1 MIVERS
7 ARQALIGFFTA
18 FALVGIS
25 VPVNA
30 QTAPAKPAAPAAV
43 PAAPAAV
50 DPNTPQTTTAT
61 YQDWVV
67 RCETKP
73 GAPKVCEAVQGV
85 QVQGQQGL
93 VAQIVFGRL
102 KKEDPVRLII
112 ELPRGVWLQGAVTV
126 QTSEKAA
133 PVALAY
139 TRCLNGCLAELEL
152 KNDQL
157 NALKGAEGAG
167 IINFVDGTQ
176 RKVQL
181 PLSFKGFSAALDA
194 SLKG

>member
-1 MIVERS
+1 MMVERS
-7 ARQALIGFFTA
+7 ARRALIGLLA
-18 FALVGIS
+18 AAVAIAGIS
-25 VPVNA
+25 LPASA
-30 QTAPAKPAAPAAV
+30 QTAPTKPAAPAA
-43 PAAPAAV
+43 AAAA
-50 DPNTPQTTTAT
+50 DPTAPQTTTAT

-67 RCETKP
+67 RCATP
-73 GAPKVCEAVQGV
+73 QGGAKVCEAVQGV

-93 VAQIVFGRL
+93 VAQIVLGRL

-133 PVALAY
+133 PMALPY

-157 NALKGAEGAG
+157 NALKAAEGPG

-176 RKVQL
+176 QKVQL
-181 PLSFKGFSAALDA
+181 PLSFKGFSAALAA
-194 SLKG
+194 SLAN

>member
-1 MIVERS
+1 MMVERS

-126 QTSEKAA
+126 QTSDKAA
-133 PVALAY
+133 PIALAY

-157 NALKGAEGAG
+157 NALKASEGPG

>member
-1 MIVERS
+1 MMIERGTQ
-7 ARQALIGFFTA
+7 RALLLLAAIATVAGLSLPA
-18 FALVGIS
+18 S
-25 VPVNA
+25 A
-30 QTAPAKPAAPAAV
+30 QTAPAKPAAPAA
-43 PAAPAAV
+43 APAV
-50 DPNTPQTTTAT
+50 DPNAPQTTTAT

-67 RCETKP
+67 RCATPE
-73 GAPKVCEAVQGV
+73 GSARICEAVQSV

-93 VAQIVFGRL
+93 IAQIVLGRV
-102 KKEDPVRLII
+102 KKDEPVRMII

-126 QTSEKAA
+126 QVSEKAA
-133 PVALAY
+133 PMTLAY

-157 NALKGAEGAG
+157 NALKAAEGPG

-181 PLSFKGFSAALDA
+181 PLSFKGFSAALTA
-194 SLKG
+194 SLAN